1 MHKLQ
6 KVILLTLI
14 LTSALAWVISKD
26 QQSDMTM
33 MMKAMMTYDPLSI
46 SLFTVSWTAGM
57 AAMMFPAISPMVL
70 LYNRLIKNDHDNND
84 NNSGRLGNNREEDK
98 QISST
103 KIVVEGKDDE
113 DDNQNGKP
121 SSSSSSNSLYFF
133 KMILF
138 V

>member
-46 SLFTVSWTAGM
+46 SLFTVIWTAGM

-70 LYNRLIKNDHDNND
+70 LYDRLIKNANN
-84 NNSGRLGNNREEDK
+84 NES
-98 QISST
+98 SST
-103 KIVVEGKDDE
+103 RKAEAKESLIVGTDDSQEGQRMK
-113 DDNQNGKP
+113 
-121 SSSSSSNSLYFF
+121 SSVHFWSPYSL
-133 KMILF
+133 KMVLF
-138 V
+138 VGSYLLVWAMTG